1 MMDNARCLQWQPIVI
16 PSDAR
21 RSNNVPHISAPL
33 ARSGA
38 ASPITICMH
47 SAADRSG
54 NGVAMS
60 RGTLGVGSGG
70 FRRYDWRLLASNSIA
85 RAGALLEVER
95 RCRAF
100 VGAWTAA
107 PGGGGGWQR
116 RSCVECRG
124 CGGGAAGLST
134 GVIMPLCIVTVRH
147 CRTECCRSGRRK
159 RARAPNSRCH

>member
-100 VGAWTAA
+100 VGLPHRAVAAGGNGAAASSVGAAAAA
-107 PGGGGGWQR
+107 PL
-116 RSCVECRG
+116 
-124 CGGGAAGLST
+124 A
-134 GVIMPLCIVTVRH
+134 
-147 CRTECCRSGRRK
+147 
-159 RARAPNSRCH
+159 